1 MAVRKTRIKA
11 PALAELPPQTREDC
25 AVWIKALGDTQREL
39 ARVETEMNDAIGEI
53 TQTYQPKIDELKANI
68 AAKQTGIQTWAEAH
82 REELTEGGK
91 TKTANLV
98 TGLVQWRQRPPSVT
112 IRGVDAVLET
122 LERLG
127 LSRFIRTKREP
138 NKEAMLNE
146 PEAVKGVAGISIVQ
160 GVEDFI
166 VTPFEQEAV

>member
-1 MAVRKTRIKA
+1 MAARKNRIKA

-39 ARVETEMNDAIGEI
+39 ARVETEMNDAIAEI
-53 TQTYQPKIDELKANI
+53 TQTYQPRIDELKAKI

-91 TKTANLV
+91 TKTANLI

-146 PEAVKGVAGISIVQ
+146 PEAVKGVAGITIVI
-160 GVEDFI
+160 GVEDFV
-166 VTPFEQEAV
+166 VTPFEQEVV

>member
-1 MAVRKTRIKA
+1 MAARKTRIKA

-25 AVWIKALGDTQREL
+25 AVWIKALGDIQREL

-53 TQTYQPKIDELKANI
+53 TQTYQPQIDALKAKI

-91 TKTANLV
+91 TKTANLI